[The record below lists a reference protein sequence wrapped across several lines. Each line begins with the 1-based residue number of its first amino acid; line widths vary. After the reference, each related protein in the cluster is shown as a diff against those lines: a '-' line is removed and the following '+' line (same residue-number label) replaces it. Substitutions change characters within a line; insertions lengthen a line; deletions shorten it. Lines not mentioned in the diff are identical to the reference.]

1 MVLPPVIRAQQT
13 SDPLV
18 SQQQYLFDVHH
29 LDEAWTITTGSSNTS
44 IGVYSMLGFIQNHE
58 DLSSSRLLA
67 PQGGLLVPDLDYAS
81 EMAGIV
87 GATTNNGL
95 GMAGIDRA
103 ARLQS
108 YSILRSS
115 PSGADEE
122 EPVTFTRD
130 DNTTVTYYLD
140 LRRLSEMLDQGRTS
154 GIDVHLFSF
163 GVPSGEDV
171 DYQLPE
177 PPDTSPGD
185 FPDPGDFTERKNF
198 QTELKKA
205 LSRIFGGLC
214 GDPFG
219 IPLTWLIGDCYAPP
233 EPLETFRT
241 AIGNAVA
248 LGSGVV
254 VVPAGDLND
263 ALEERTP
270 YLPGMMDK
278 YTVTV
283 GGIKH
288 QGEPGFDLVKWDRT
302 REAPYVDVAGFA
314 ENVVGLSGTG
324 TNQYNTSFNGTA
336 AAASIGAG
344 VAALL
349 KAENPNL
356 SGEDIDEILKR
367 TARDVGTPGRDD
379 ATGYGAIN
387 AGAALAFVR
396 DNDIQRATVSVT
408 QVLSDQS
415 TGEVR
420 RLEGYQN
427 YIPGACSY
435 YPLIQGERRE
445 FTARVTFTESFA
457 AIPDVWVRWAGSNGV
472 NTRYKADNGDL
483 VAFYDPFEKD
493 LEVVAVDNTGFTVRG
508 SYWYARFFD
517 YLGRECPTKANIP
530 TSPINF
536 DVAYTAVGTEQS
548 SIPLSASISGPSWLN
563 IGQQGTWTANVS
575 GGEPPY
581 TYRWDYQLLCSGLF
595 GPQRI
600 GDPQPM
606 DVTCDRWHYGGSGS
620 SFSRTTSGNATLQL
634 KLTVT
639 DAVSTS
645 EIAYKTV
652 TVGSGGG
659 GARTEQ
665 ASTEDTLWMAQSPAT
680 VQVGKAE
687 ETLPTAYAL
696 EAAYP
701 NPFNPTTE
709 IRFALPESAPVSL
722 VIYDVTGREVARL
735 VDGTLAAG
743 YHRVQWEASSMPSG
757 LYLYRLTAGTYTET
771 RRMVLTK

>member
-1 MVLPPVIRAQQT
+1 MTSTNYRFRGTLLALLFLMVLPPVIRAQQT

-278 YTVTV
+278 YAVAV
-283 GGIKH
+283 GGLKYDALSK
-288 QGEPGFDLVKWDRT
+288 PVKWDRT

-356 SGEDIDEILKR
+356 SGEDIEEILKR

-536 DVAYTAVGTEQS
+536 DVAYTAVGAE
-548 SIPLSASISGPSWLN
+548 GP
-563 IGQQGTWTANVS
+563 AP
-575 GGEPPY
+575 EPPPAPTNLHVTNPTQPGAFINLAWDAAPRATSYKVYRRCATASWCPNSY
-581 TYRWDYQLLCSGLF
+581 TL
-595 GPQRI
+595 I
-600 GDPQPM
+600 G
-606 DVTCDRWHYGGSGS
+606 
-620 SFSRTTSGNATLQL
+620 TTS
-634 KLTVT
+634 
-639 DAVSTS
+639 STS
-645 EIAYKTV
+645 YTDMEVMTP
-652 TVGSGGG
+652 GPGGINDG
-659 GARTEQ
+659 WFYYQVSATNSAGTSPRSNTASVEGWRGVERRGPGANTPVELQ
-665 ASTEDTLWMAQSPAT
+665 
-680 VQVGKAE
+680 QVVPEAF
-687 ETLPTAYAL
+687 AL
-696 EAAYP
+696 HAAYP

-709 IRFALPESAPVSL
+709 IRFDLPEATQVRL
-722 VIYDVTGREVARL
+722 TVYDALGREVERL
-735 VDGTLAAG
+735 LDGPMQAAT
-743 YHRVQWEASSMPSG
+743 HTVTFDAADLPSG
-757 LYLYRLTAGTYTET
+757 VYLYRLEAGAFVQT
-771 RRMVLTK
+771 RRMVLMK